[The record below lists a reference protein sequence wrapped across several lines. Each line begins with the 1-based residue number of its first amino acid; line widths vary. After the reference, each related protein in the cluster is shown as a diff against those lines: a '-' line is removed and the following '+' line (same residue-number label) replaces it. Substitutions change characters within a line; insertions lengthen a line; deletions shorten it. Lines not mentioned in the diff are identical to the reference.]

1 MWLPY
6 HQGNYARNYSAS
18 ESASAELPPLTKWT
32 FAEVAEEFIRSDAW
46 GTEKQQEAGLL
57 GPAATTNS
65 VLQKVLSQGQD
76 VAVEDREVWSE
87 DTPLVEAIRD
97 ARLFYL
103 GPESSTNDLS
113 KAGTIGDA
121 DSVHYGGSASLGK
134 VIDPETFKPFG
145 LDGVRVADLSAFK
158 EPTPGN
164 TMAAAYT
171 IGHFVAKFLVS
182 NAALPEPLSTE
193 KEKARLAAKRSSFAW
208 HKYKTELASEGF
220 EFLYLP
226 DGSNFHRPIVD
237 DGTFASTTSGTP
249 DPKLPCVVAAA
260 VERCTTPR
268 SLDSGFE
275 EALTPKEAVYAK
287 PDEFALCSR
296 TRSTLAIAR
305 TDLVDYELRFS
316 ARIPPGGTPAVVV
329 MGQVEPNS
337 NASAPG
343 PRLDGVAIPVRSPEC
358 YNSCKAWNRFT
369 LLVNSGKD
377 TVGLSV
383 NGAAMEEIPAPA
395 AKGRRL
401 GFVFD
406 GDGEMCYRDIMLK
419 EFTTSDT
426 PPSPTP
432 PKPSLTPTLLP
443 LPRGGDGGNPNSQQL
458 DWLLALSGA
467 AVTISCISLVIL
479 LVKPAVKHYQTLKK
493 TDEAPAGGRQAP
505 QAEPSQEPPLEIT
518 DSPFPDAPSDPP
530 GRALNLGQIISTPSL
545 RQEHLRT

>member
-1 MWLPY
+1 
-6 HQGNYARNYSAS
+6 
-18 ESASAELPPLTKWT
+18 
-32 FAEVAEEFIRSDAW
+32 
-46 GTEKQQEAGLL
+46 
-57 GPAATTNS
+57 
-65 VLQKVLSQGQD
+65 
-76 VAVEDREVWSE
+76 VAVEDRVVWSE
-87 DTPLVEAIRD
+87 DAPLVEAIRD
-97 ARLFYL
+97 WRLFYL
-103 GPESSTNDLS
+103 GPKSSTNDFG
-113 KAGTIGDA
+113 AGGYGEA

-134 VIDPETFKPFG
+134 VVDPETFKPFG

-249 DPKLPCVVAAA
+249 DPELPCVVAAA

-296 TRSTLAIAR
+296 KRSTLAVAR

-395 AKGRRL
+395 KGRRL

-426 PPSPTP
+426 PSPTA
-432 PKPSLTPTLLP
+432 TQMLL
-443 LPRGGDGGNPNSQQL
+443 
-458 DWLLALSGA
+458 
-467 AVTISCISLVIL
+467 
-479 LVKPAVKHYQTLKK
+479 QTLQMLLQRLS
-493 TDEAPAGGRQAP
+493 A
-505 QAEPSQEPPLEIT
+505 
-518 DSPFPDAPSDPP
+518 
-530 GRALNLGQIISTPSL
+530 
-545 RQEHLRT
+545 